1 MTIAIY
7 SALTGYPVDN
17 KVAMTGEISIRGLVK
32 PVGGIVAKVEAAV
45 QAGAG
50 RVLIPKEN
58 YQEIF
63 RQLPIEVIPISR
75 IEEALQLA
83 VLRTETAAS

>member
-1 MTIAIY
+1 
-7 SALTGYPVDN
+7 
-17 KVAMTGEISIRGLVK
+17 
-32 PVGGIVAKVEAAV
+32 VEAAV